1 MQTAYEPS
9 WSRRLTVTTPEQ
21 VELRFETAG
30 VGSRIGAQL
39 IDMLI
44 VMAANAG
51 VALAGWAVYAAI
63 GDAMP
68 AWAAEYGVAALIL
81 FYAAFTSLYFIISEF
96 STGGRTVGK
105 RAMGIRVIQEN
116 GRPLSF
122 LSAVI
127 RNLFRLIDMLPALY
141 FTGIL
146 FSFFHSKDKRIGDWA
161 AGTVVVFEQGGNKR
175 KSKRIDKL
183 LKDKAP
189 FLPIFT
195 FEPWMRERITEQE
208 WTLLSAYVDRLH
220 WLSSKKAGELG
231 EGIVGLLAPKLELEA
246 QWVELM
252 QPAEEGTPMTAAEV
266 HKRANRRKERE
277 TTPVYW
283 ALAMYSA
290 LREDW
295 ELQAE
300 GLRADG

>member
-1 MQTAYEPS
+1 METAYESS
-9 WSRRLTVTTPEQ
+9 WQRRLTVTTPEQ

-44 VMAANAG
+44 VLAANAG
-51 VALAGWAVYAAI
+51 VGFAGWAIFAAV
-63 GDAMP
+63 GEAMP
-68 AWAAEYGVAALIL
+68 AWAVEYGMAALIL

-141 FTGIL
+141 FVGIL

-161 AGTVVVFEQGGNKR
+161 AGTVVVFEQGSNKR
-175 KSKRIDKL
+175 KLKRVDKL

-189 FLPIFT
+189 HMPVFSL
-195 FEPWMRERITEQE
+195 EPWMKERVTEEE
-208 WTLLSAYVDRLH
+208 WRLLSTYVDRLH
-220 WLSSKKAGELG
+220 WLTSKHAGELG
-231 EGIVGLLAPKLELEA
+231 DGIVELLAPKLELTE
-246 QWVELM
+246 QWEQLKM
-252 QPAEEGTPMTAAEV
+252 PPEEGTPTTAAEV
-266 HKRANRRKERE
+266 QKRAARRKERE
-277 TTPVYW
+277 TTPIYW
-283 ALAMYSA
+283 ALAIYAA
-290 LREDW
+290 LRDDW
-295 ELQAE
+295 ELQAK

>member
-9 WSRRLTVTTPEQ
+9 WGRRLTVTTPEQ

-44 VMAANAG
+44 VLAANAG
-51 VALAGWAVYAAI
+51 VGLAGWALFAAV

-68 AWAAEYGVAALIL
+68 AWAVEYGVAALIV
-81 FYAAFTSLYFIISEF
+81 FYAAFTALYFIISEF

-141 FTGIL
+141 FIGIL
-146 FSFFHSKDKRIGDWA
+146 FSFFHANDKRIGDWA
-161 AGTVVVFEQGGNKR
+161 AGTVVVFEQGSQKR
-175 KSKRIDKL
+175 KLKRVEKL
-183 LKDKAP
+183 LKNKAP
-189 FLPIFT
+189 FLPAFS
-195 FEPWMRERITEQE
+195 FEPWMRERIAEEE

-231 EGIVGLLAPKLELEA
+231 EGIVGLLAPKLELDSRWA
-246 QWVELM
+246 ELM
-252 QPAEEGTPMTAAEV
+252 QPVEEETPMTAADV
-266 HKRANRRKERE
+266 QKRANRRRERE

-283 ALAMYSA
+283 ALGIYAA